1 MFLDL
6 LAMPN
11 PLSLVSRVAAVVI
24 SCIKSLHVYSDVTAH
39 FNALSIS
46 EISTKTEFDSIAA
59 LLQRVQE
66 VLLSRPRLAAQWASS
81 EDLPGKALQ
90 STMETCELIF
100 AVVTDE
106 LYGLINKSLE
116 TCQPWSTEAQFV
128 QLWNASGVKIA
139 LQHMSALIPAL
150 DLLHSVLIM

>member
-11 PLSLVSRVAAVVI
+11 PLSLVIRVASVVT
-24 SCIKSLHVYSDVTAH
+24 SCIKSFQVYRDVTAH

-46 EISTKTEFDSIAA
+46 EISTKTEFDSIAT
-59 LLQRVQE
+59 LLQRILE
-66 VLLSRPRLAAQWASS
+66 VLLSRPRVAAQLASS
-81 EDLPGKALQ
+81 EELLGKALKT
-90 STMETCELIF
+90 TMETCELIF

-106 LYGLINKSLE
+106 LYGLINQTLK
-116 TCQPWSTEAQFV
+116 TCQPWSTKAQFV

-139 LQHMSALIPAL
+139 LQHTSTLIPAL